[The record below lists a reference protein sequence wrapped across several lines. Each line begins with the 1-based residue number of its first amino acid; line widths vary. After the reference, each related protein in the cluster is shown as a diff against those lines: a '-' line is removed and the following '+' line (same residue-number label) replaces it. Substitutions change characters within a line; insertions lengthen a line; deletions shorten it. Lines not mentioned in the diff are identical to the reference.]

1 MNATQFWHF
10 GFSKKSSSTPSPT
23 NPCGECFGGQKFT
36 EKPDFSTL
44 PENHT
49 VFKELSGLWCAKHN
63 DTRDVVVGKQWHI
76 LNFFRCNGSS
86 LGVPSFS
93 TEIYVRY
100 STPCDVLSTG
110 SSNEANLKILDIS
123 MVNISDVF
131 YLSLT
136 NLSNLE
142 QLIINPKQK
151 AYMDAYP
158 HRIIRT
164 TSTGYTVGYWYLHP
178 NITNEKIIVI

>member
-44 PENHT
+44 PENYT
-49 VFKELSGLWCAKHN
+49 VFKELSGLWCSLYNYAN
-63 DTRDVVVGKQWHI
+63 AIVVGQWHFT
-76 LNFFRCNGSS
+76 NFFRCSGA
-86 LGVPSFS
+86 LGVSSFS
-93 TEIYVRY
+93 SEVYIRM
-100 STPCDVLSTG
+100 SDPCRTLS
-110 SSNEANLKILDIS
+110 SSYSNEDNLKILDIS
-123 MVNISDVF
+123 KVNIDSSF
-131 YLSLT
+131 NLRLP

-142 QLIINPKQK
+142 QLIINAQQK
-151 AYMDAYP
+151 AYMDANP
-158 HRIIRT
+158 ERILRT
-164 TSTGYTVGYWYLHP
+164 TTEGYLYGYWYLHP